1 MPFQKGNKLGRGRPP
16 DVIRFYDVLHRA
28 IKQDDAKRLRAI
40 AEKMLDLAAAGE
52 AWAAKEIADRLD
64 GKAKQA
70 VDVTVDPSDQWMETV
85 AKAES
90 LREKMRK

>member
-1 MPFQKGNKLGRGRPP
+1 MPFQKGNKLGAKAHEG
-16 DVIRFYDVLHRA
+16 IRFYDVLHRA
-28 IKQDDAKRLRAI
+28 IKQGSPERMRNI
-40 AEKMLDLAAAGE
+40 ADKLLDLAEQGE
-52 AWAAKEIADRLD
+52 AWAVKEVADRLD

-85 AKAES
+85 AKAEA